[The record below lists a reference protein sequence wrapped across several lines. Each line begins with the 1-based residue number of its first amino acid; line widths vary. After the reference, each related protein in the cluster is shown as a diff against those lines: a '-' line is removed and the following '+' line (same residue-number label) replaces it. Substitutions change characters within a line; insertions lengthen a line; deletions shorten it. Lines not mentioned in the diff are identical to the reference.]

1 MAKSVL
7 TLLILLLCFDV
18 TPNCNA
24 WAGDQTGSQIA
35 IPATDPGIDNNPY
48 FPKPAYFRK
57 NFAQAPTRVD
67 LEPPVQIEDYVVG
80 GKLELSLKSYLALVM
95 ANNSDISIQRLSV
108 QLSRNTL
115 AGSFGMF
122 DPTATASFNS
132 FRSLTGTVN
141 ATSGAQT
148 LNQLTQPLS
157 LGVQQLLPSGAFYN
171 LNFVSNKLSSNSSFA
186 TVNPSFSTGLTASVT
201 QPLLRGRGAYLTKIP
216 IMLARSRLRAADYN
230 LQDQLVQF
238 VTSAEM
244 AYWDVVG
251 ARENVRVAEE
261 SLKLA
266 DTALKRAER
275 ELELGASSPLD
286 IFQPQQNFANS
297 QLVLAQTQFGLTV
310 VEDALRRQMGA
321 DLDPKYRAMPL
332 ELTESIEP
340 ALPPGALDREQ
351 MVEQALSHR
360 QDLKVARQ
368 ALDIDNLNI
377 QQTNDALRPNLSL
390 SLQYGSSGTG
400 GNLYVRSDAV
410 GGGSQIVS
418 VVPGGIGDALSQLF
432 GFSLPTYGFGLTLQL
447 PIKNRTATANLAN
460 ATVNKKLD
468 ALRVRSNEENIRLQ
482 VLTAVTNV
490 ENSKASVALAKT
502 ARDLSLKRVDADKK
516 KYELGAEVI
525 FFVLQAQ
532 NDLTT
537 AESALVRETIN
548 LRRNQLTLLQRVG
561 TLLEE
566 RGIAVQ

>member
-1 MAKSVL
+1 MAKPVP
-7 TLLILLLCFDV
+7 TLLCYLLCIQLV
-18 TPNCNA
+18 LSGNA
-24 WAGDQTGSQIA
+24 WAGDQAEDS
-35 IPATDPGIDNNPY
+35 NPY
-48 FPKPAYFRK
+48 FPKPSYFRK

-80 GKLELSLKSYLALVM
+80 GKLELSLKAYLALVM
-95 ANNSDISIQRLSV
+95 ANNPDISIQRLSV

-122 DPTATASFNS
+122 DPLATASFNAI
-132 FRSLTGTVN
+132 RSLSGTAN
-141 ATSGAQT
+141 ATSGAAT
-148 LNQLTQPLS
+148 LNQLSQPLS

-171 LNFVSNKLSSNSSFA
+171 VNFTSSKLSSNSTFA
-186 TVNPSFSTGLTASVT
+186 TLNPSLTTGLNASVT

-238 VTSAEM
+238 VTAAEM

-297 QLVLAQTQFGLTV
+297 QLVLAQAQFSLTA

-321 DLDPKYRAMPL
+321 DLDPKYRTMPI
-332 ELTESIEP
+332 ELTESIEST
-340 ALPPGALDREQ
+340 LSPGAVDREQ
-351 MVEQALSHR
+351 MVEQALAHR

-368 ALDIDNLNI
+368 ALDVDNLTI
-377 QQTNDALRPNLSL
+377 QQSNDALRPNLSF
-390 SLQYGSSGTG
+390 SVQYGSSGTG
-400 GNLYVRSDAV
+400 GNFYQRSDV
-410 GGGSQIVS
+410 FGGGSQIVS
-418 VVPGGIGDALSQLF
+418 VVPGGIGDALGQLF
-432 GFSLPTYGFGLTLQL
+432 GFGLPTYGFGLTLQL
-447 PIKNRTATANLAN
+447 PIKNRTATANLAS
-460 ATVNKKLD
+460 AIVSKKLD

-482 VLTAVTNV
+482 VLNAVTNV

-548 LRRNQLTLLQRVG
+548 LRRNQLILLQRVG

>member
-1 MAKSVL
+1 MTKLIAML
-7 TLLILLLCFDV
+7 LCMLLILPFSAL
-18 TPNCNA
+18 
-24 WAGDQTGSQIA
+24 AGDHPDG
-35 IPATDPGIDNNPY
+35 DNPY
-48 FPKPAYFRK
+48 FPKPSYFRK
-57 NFAQAPTRVD
+57 NFASAPTQVS

-95 ANNSDISIQRLSV
+95 ANNADISIQRLSV

-122 DPTATASFNS
+122 DPNATASFS
-132 FRSLTGTVN
+132 ATRTLSGSTN
-141 ATSGAQT
+141 ATAGAST
-148 LNQLTQPLS
+148 LNQLTQPLNIGFS
-157 LGVQQLLPSGAFYN
+157 QLLPSGAFYN
-171 LNFVSNKLSSNSSFA
+171 LTFSSTKFSSNSTFA
-186 TVNPSFSTGLTASVT
+186 TLNPSFSTGLNASVT
-201 QPLLRGRGAYLTKIP
+201 QPLLRGRGGYLTKIP
-216 IMLARSRLRAADYN
+216 IMLARSRLRGADYN

-238 VTSAEM
+238 VTTAEL
-244 AYWDVVG
+244 AYWAVVE

-286 IFQPQQNFANS
+286 IFQPQQSFANA
-297 QLVLAQTQFGLTV
+297 QLVLAQAQFGQTTA
-310 VEDALRRQMGA
+310 EDALRRQMGA
-321 DLDPKYRAMPL
+321 DLDPKYRSMPL
-332 ELTESIEP
+332 DLIESIEP
-340 ALPPGALDREQ
+340 SVPSAPVNREE
-351 MVEQALSHR
+351 MVELALAHR
-360 QDLKVARQ
+360 QDLKAVRQ
-368 ALDIDNLNI
+368 TLDVDNLNI
-377 QQTNDALRPNLSL
+377 QSTNDQLRPNLSL
-390 SLQYGSSGTG
+390 SAQYGTSGTG
-400 GNLYVRSDAV
+400 GTLYQRSDV
-410 GGGSQIVS
+410 FGGGSQVVS
-418 VVPGGIGDALSQLF
+418 VIPGGVGDALGQLF
-432 GFSLPTYGFGLTLQL
+432 GFGLPSYGFGLTLQL
-447 PIKNRTATANLAN
+447 PIRNRAATANLAN

-468 ALRVRSNEENIRLQ
+468 ALRVRTTEENIRLQ
-482 VLTAVTNV
+482 VLNAVTNV

-502 ARDLSLKRVDADKK
+502 ARDLSVKRVDADKK